1 MGRKCSTYGGFGVE
15 IKGKE
20 TTSED
25 QGIDGRRTQKW
36 ILKKWNGGG
45 HDWIDLAQDR
55 NGWQTLVNAII
66 SLRVP

>member
-45 HDWIDLAQDR
+45 HDWIDLA
-55 NGWQTLVNAII
+55 
-66 SLRVP
+66 